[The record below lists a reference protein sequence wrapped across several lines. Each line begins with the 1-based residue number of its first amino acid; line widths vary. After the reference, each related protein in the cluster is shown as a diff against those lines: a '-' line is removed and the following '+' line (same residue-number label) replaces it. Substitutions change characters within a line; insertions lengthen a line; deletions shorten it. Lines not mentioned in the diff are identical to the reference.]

1 MAVYHWNKVLIFFP
15 FPSQSTTDGSTTPL
29 TVALELTE
37 NSHKD
42 GDCIMEE

>member
-15 FPSQSTTDGSTTPL
+15 FPSQNMTDSFTSPL
-29 TVALELTE
+29 TVALELIE

-42 GDCIMEE
+42 GDCITKE